1 MSKSNRID
9 ERYSSAVDVP
19 QLSGRLDEVT
29 AFAVRALAGN
39 AELSP
44 EDVRRER
51 DRIVGERR
59 RGQAAERARRKSAVE
74 LLARDVAVAMRRA

>member
-1 MSKSNRID
+1 MSKNRID

-19 QLSGRLDEVT
+19 QLSGRVDAVT
-29 AFAVRALAGN
+29 AFAMQALAGDP
-39 AELSP
+39 ALGP

-74 LLARDVAVAMRRA
+74 QLARDVAVAMRRA